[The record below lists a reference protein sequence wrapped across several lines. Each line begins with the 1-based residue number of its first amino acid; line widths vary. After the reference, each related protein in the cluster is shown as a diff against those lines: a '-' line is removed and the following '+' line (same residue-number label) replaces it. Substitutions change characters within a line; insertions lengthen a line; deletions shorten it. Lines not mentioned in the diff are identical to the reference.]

1 MNYKPHFI
9 PLFCSIQLFLPLG
22 THMNAW
28 SLSVCLHECVCVYV
42 CVCPLF
48 LIVIPLYIHTNMGE
62 VVQLEVVFCFLAL
75 SCYLCN

>member
-9 PLFCSIQLFLPLG
+9 PLYCSIQLFLPLG

-28 SLSVCLHECVCVYV
+28 SLSVCLHECVCV
-42 CVCPLF
+42 CVCLSF
-48 LIVIPLYIHTNMGE
+48 IPYCHSIIYPHQHGRSCIQ
-62 VVQLEVVFCFLAL
+62 QLEVFCFLAL

>member
-9 PLFCSIQLFLPLG
+9 PLYCYIQLFLPLG

-28 SLSVCLHECVCVYV
+28 SLSVCLHDCVCV

-48 LIVIPLYIHTNMGE
+48 LIVIPLYIHQHGRSCIQ
-62 VVQLEVVFCFLAL
+62 QLEVVFCFLAL
-75 SCYLCN
+75 SCYLCS